1 MKTILCLLLATTITK
16 MPNMLLHSKTPTAA
30 IGNKKMY
37 WYFNGETKA
46 WETRYHRSDTPVAP
60 SKEILDMLGIS
71 LEEVP
76 GY

>member
-1 MKTILCLLLATTITK
+1 MKTILLILLATTITR
-16 MPNMLLHSKTPTAA
+16 MPYMLFQSKTPTAT

-37 WYFNGETKA
+37 WYFNGETKV

-60 SKEILDMLGIS
+60 TKEMLDMMGIS
-71 LEEVP
+71 PGEVP